1 MSSNL
6 SSLTCY
12 ALIRAIEHDL
22 RTLLSTFCG
31 EHPVEQ
37 VFDAAM
43 LAKTIERRLNDRRK
57 QTDHTSLTALLPYV
71 DFGDALALM
80 NKLRPFFPED
90 TREGLVSL
98 RKALEGAIPVRN
110 RVAHSRPL
118 ELGDL
123 PKIVDLA
130 EELSGVAG
138 FPWPEL
144 NSTQR
149 QLAENPAFVIS
160 LRPDLR
166 KDRQSAVSHNLP
178 DADFDETGLLGRR
191 VNRAELLDELLHG
204 PWPVVSLL
212 GEGGIGKT
220 ALALQVAYDLVDHPE
235 CPFEIVVWTTAKSEV
250 LTTSEIKRIPGAI
263 QDSMGVFERTATQ
276 LAGPAGAENPIAE
289 VRTYLSEFRTLLILD
304 NLETVMD
311 ERVLDFIVRVPRGSK
326 VLITSRFGVKD
337 QRGINL
343 APLDE
348 KEATH
353 LLRSLA
359 RARRVSSLASLTGE
373 EASHYVQRMNR
384 HPGFIKWFVAGVELG
399 RESPEQLLRKEDLVL
414 DFCMRNVFDQLS
426 ADARTLLQSLLIAT
440 GSHTRAELAFLNGFD
455 AARTETAA
463 YELLR
468 TNFVTQMAAG
478 VHRDALA
485 LSDFARK
492 YMRKN
497 HPPTLDQQRHI
508 SARQRELIKIGGELQ
523 YAHSRNP
530 YAPDTL
536 EIRDPGDFHAAGQL
550 RIALD
555 DAAAGQFSDS
565 IERCIQARALAPGYP
580 EPHRVMGY
588 IFDLANNLSEA
599 QNSYQNA
606 VEMSSTSPYVR
617 YFYGRFLVTNQLN
630 PYEGLRML
638 QEAHELDP
646 DSLLVEVGIAQAHL
660 ELEAYNEATQLA
672 MDLLKRPDITYNAEW
687 DCICVLLGAVEA
699 LVRRAESPASHD
711 SAARMIAR
719 LVEAVELVNVA
730 VLDAYVLDMCLF
742 FEHWARRTARSNV
755 SSSAAQAY
763 AAAASRLR
771 ERRRQAD
778 PNHME
783 RLVGTIKSKPL
794 DKTFGFIVADSQEYF
809 LHEKAMDDPNHF
821 YEIDINSTVA
831 FYPGQH
837 TAGNR
842 PPARN
847 VRWLL

>member
-22 RTLLSTFCG
+22 RTLLSTFCNEMSA
-31 EHPVEQ
+31 EHA
-37 VFDAAM
+37 FDPGL
-43 LAKTIERRLNDRRK
+43 LAKTLDRRANDRRK
-57 QTDHTSLTALLPYV
+57 ATGNNSMSALLPYV
-71 DFGDALALM
+71 DFGDALALI
-80 NKLRPFFPED
+80 NKLRSSFPEEVRD
-90 TREGLVSL
+90 GLVSL
-98 RKALEGAIPVRN
+98 RKALEGAVPVRN

-130 EELSGVAG
+130 QDLSGVPG
-138 FPWPEL
+138 FSWPEL
-144 NSTQR
+144 NKTQR
-149 QLAENPAFVIS
+149 QLTENPAFVIG

-166 KDRQSAVSHNLP
+166 KDRNSRVSHNLP

-191 VNRAELLDELLHG
+191 TNRTELLDELLRG

-220 ALALQVAYDLVDHPE
+220 ALALQVAYDLVDHAE

-263 QDSMGVFERTATQ
+263 QDSMGVFESAATQ
-276 LAGPAGAENPIAE
+276 LAGAAGADDPIAE
-289 VRTYLSEFRTLLILD
+289 VRNYLSEFRTLLILD

-311 ERVLDFIVRVPRGSK
+311 ERILDFIVRVPRGSK

-359 RARRVSSLASLTGE
+359 RLRRVPSLTSLTGE
-373 EASHYVQRMNR
+373 EAAQYVQRMNR
-384 HPGFIKWFVAGVELG
+384 HPGYIKWFVTGVELG
-399 RESPEQLLRKEDLVL
+399 AESPEQLLRKEDLIL

-426 ADARTLLQSLLIAT
+426 TDARTLLQSLLIAT

-497 HPPTLDQQRHI
+497 HAPTPDQQRQI

-555 DAAAGQFSDS
+555 DAVAGRFSEAID
-565 IERCIQARALAPGYP
+565 RCAQARALAPGYP
-580 EPHRVMGY
+580 EPHRVLGY
-588 IFDLANNLSEA
+588 VFDLANNLSEA
-599 QNSYQNA
+599 QYAYQNA
-606 VEMSSTSPYVR
+606 VEMSATSPYVR
-617 YFYGRFLVTNQLN
+617 YFYGRFLVDNQLN
-630 PYEGLRML
+630 LNEGLRML
-638 QEAHELDP
+638 EEARELDP
-646 DSLLVEVGIAQAHL
+646 ESALVEVAIAQAQLGL
-660 ELEAYNEATQLA
+660 EHYDASTQLA
-672 MDLLKRPDITYNAEW
+672 MDLIKRPDMPETVLW
-687 DCICVLLGAVEA
+687 DAVCVVLGAATDLIRQVGDA
-699 LVRRAESPASHD
+699 DSHD
-711 SAARMIAR
+711 PAARMIAKV
-719 LVEAVELVNVA
+719 VEAVELVNVTI
-730 VLDAYVLDMCLF
+730 LDAYVLDFCLLL
-742 FEHWARRTARSNV
+742 EHWARKAGRGSI
-755 SSSAAQAY
+755 SMSASQTCSAS
-763 AAAASRLR
+763 ASRLR

-778 PNHME
+778 AGHME
-783 RLVGTIKSKPL
+783 RVVGTIKAKPV

-809 LHEKAMDDPNHF
+809 LHESAMDDPNQF
-821 YEIDINSTVA
+821 YEIEVNSTVA
-831 FYPGQH
+831 FYPGQRN
-837 TAGNR
+837 GSQR
-842 PPARN
+842 PPARD
-847 VRWLL
+847 VHWLL